1 MSSDSVPVC
10 AKLGATMMSF
20 AQKPWEQM
28 AGHFNTYRS
37 LFEQQQHRP
46 APPPVC
52 VDFLCC
58 SASAEKA
65 EKLAREHM
73 SNYYM
78 TVMQH
83 YDMAGDHFK
92 RMKGYGD
99 YATNA
104 ALLKDIGMQDAAK
117 AFTDINTWGTPKQ
130 ILEKLD
136 KRRQSLGDF
145 DLTVQVSYGGLTL
158 ENAEASM
165 RLFAKEVLPEFQS
178 WKPEVKA
185 A

>member
-1 MSSDSVPVC
+1 
-10 AKLGATMMSF
+10 
-20 AQKPWEQM
+20 M

-58 SASAEKA
+58 NASAEKA

-92 RMKGYGD
+92 KMKGYGD

-104 ALLKDIGMQDAAK
+104 ALLKDIGLQDAAN

-136 KRRQSLGDF
+136 KRRESLGDF

>member
-1 MSSDSVPVC
+1 MSWSNQWFRVLSFRSVPTS
-10 AKLGATMMSF
+10 ASST
-20 AQKPWEQM
+20 
-28 AGHFNTYRS
+28 RS
-37 LFEQQQHRP
+37 LRYTISINGIRTGS
-46 APPPVC
+46 PPPVC

-58 SASAEKA
+58 NASAEKA

-83 YDMAGDHFK
+83 YDMAGEHFK

-104 ALLKDIGMQDAAK
+104 ELLRDIGMQDAAN

-130 ILEKLD
+130 ILDKLD

-145 DLTVQVSYGGLTL
+145 DLTVQVSYGGMTL
-158 ENAEASM
+158 EHAEASI

-178 WKPEVKA
+178 WKPTVKA